1 MTAAQERR
9 LAAILAAD
17 IVGYLRLIEADEA
30 GTLAAVG
37 CLWREVLIPMVRERH
52 GRVVKLMGD
61 GAIVE
66 FASVVDAVGCAVGIQ
81 ESVAARQASVAAER
95 VPEPGSLLLL
105 GGGLLLAARARR
117 RRA

>member
-17 IVGYLRLIEADEA
+17 IVGYSRLIEADEA

-37 CLWREVLIPMVRERH
+37 GLWREVLMPVVRERH
-52 GRVVKLMGD
+52 GRVAKSMGD

-66 FASVVDAVGCAVGIQ
+66 FASVAAQGERLGRGPRQGHRRSGQAG
-81 ESVAARQASVAAER
+81 AARGPPDLARWDE
-95 VPEPGSLLLL
+95 
-105 GGGLLLAARARR
+105 GL
-117 RRA
+117 RRAGLPP